1 MKLSLQILNPEVAQ
15 LRLRG
20 YKLILLGQILVM
32 VVFLFGFELLSRYPF
47 ENWEKLL
54 ISVIGL
60 LMITINFLVYNLL
73 KELTTN
79 KNIQYAIIILLGL
92 GILIPI
98 VAALAGLEP
107 TSELFRNSSILSLAS
122 SLIAFVILLY
132 FMVLDIFKEKHEI
145 SYRLW
150 GSASIY
156 LLFGAIFGLIY
167 TLLELII
174 PAEFALNKAQD
185 IFYFIPCY
193 VLSFYTLSGID
204 SPFEEF
210 SLLVKNITVIESIFA
225 NLYIVLVVGRL
236 LAK

>member
-1 MKLSLQILNPEVAQ
+1 MKISLQILNPEVAR

-20 YKLILLGQILVM
+20 YKLILIGQVLVM
-32 VVFLFGFELLSRYPF
+32 VVFLFGFEFLSRYPF

-54 ISVIGL
+54 ISIIGF

-73 KELTTN
+73 KELTSS
-79 KNIQYAIIILLGL
+79 KNIQYTIIILLGI
-92 GILIPI
+92 GVIIPI
-98 VAALAGLEP
+98 IAALFKLEP
-107 TSELFRNSSILSLAS
+107 ASESFRNLSILSLAA

-167 TLLELII
+167 TLLEMII
-174 PAEFALNKAQD
+174 PAEFALDKAQD

-193 VLSFYTLSGID
+193 VLSFYTISGID